1 MIYGNGISLM
11 EYGIPP
17 TILEKLKK
25 AKTTMDPVV
34 ADLPQNKEFLGSN
47 PDPKKSKGACFGH
60 LGEDE
65 AIVRRVVVDRLVEYL
80 LPIP

>member
-1 MIYGNGISLM
+1 
-11 EYGIPP
+11 
-17 TILEKLKK
+17 
-25 AKTTMDPVV
+25 MDPVV

-65 AIVRRVVVDRLVEYL
+65 AIDRRVVVDRLVEYL